1 MPRTTNTFRP
11 VFYESSSYQNDEK
24 KYIKS
29 YNYIP
34 EKFYFHHTEDENT
47 DQFYLGVELEVDDGG
62 EDESKAKS
70 ICDILNCDG
79 ENIYCKHDGSLFKGF
94 EIVTHPSTLKYHKK
108 MKYEEAFLYLINN
121 NYRSHDTKTCGLHVH
136 INRSY
141 FGVKKLEIDLNISKL
156 LYLFEKYWDKIEQ
169 IARRPSNSYARRFML
184 EDDESPIDLYAKS
197 KASDKYGAINLQHK
211 DTVEIRIFRG
221 TLNYNT
227 FISTLEFV
235 CVMARIAKETDIYE
249 VQFITWNDISNM
261 FSVKLSTYVSER
273 EKVKISG
280 SFTTGSIV
288 YDVSSMRY
296 ATYSPDLVS
305 AFSLVQTDTNEDQE
319 TEEQTE
325 EADNSREEIEEI
337 KRLIQNLRRSLRY
350 CRNGLEER
358 NINRELSQ
366 LETWLSRLR
375 RSR

>member
-1 MPRTTNTFRP
+1 MPTI
-11 VFYESSSYQNDEK
+11 FYESGNFRNDEE

-29 YNYIP
+29 YNYMP
-34 EKFYFHHTEDENT
+34 KKFHFHSIENENT
-47 DQFYLGVELEVDDGG
+47 DQLYLGVELEVDDGG
-62 EDESKAKS
+62 EDESKAKAV
-70 ICDILNCDG
+70 CDILNCDD
-79 ENIYCKHDGSLFKGF
+79 ENIYCKRDGSLLNGF
-94 EIVTHPSTLKYHKK
+94 EIVTHPCTFEYHKH
-108 MKYEEAFLYLINN
+108 MKYEETFEFLTSNK
-121 NYRSHDTKTCGLHVH
+121 YRSHDTKTCGMHVH

-141 FGVKKLEIDLNISKL
+141 FGFKKLEIDLNISKL

-169 IARRPSNSYARRFML
+169 IARRPSNHYARRFML
-184 EDDESPIDLYAKS
+184 EDNESPIDLYAKS

-249 VQFITWNDISNM
+249 VQFVTWNNISNM

-273 EKVKISG
+273 EKVKING
-280 SFTTGSIV
+280 SFTTNSITF
-288 YDVSSMRY
+288 DRSSMI
-296 ATYSPDLVS
+296 SG
-305 AFSLVQTDTNEDQE
+305 FSLGLFGIADTNEGQE
-319 TEEQTE
+319 AEEETD

-337 KRLIQNLRRSLRY
+337 KRLIRNLRRSYRY
-350 CRNGLEER
+350 CRNAFEER
-358 NINRELSQ
+358 NINREISQWETRLSM
-366 LETWLSRLR
+366 LR